1 MHLGTVTTAKLG
13 LIDSGPTG
21 IWQTL
26 QIMRNVTR
34 EGKKALPVRMK
45 ALELVENLQQK
56 NYLGEIKAIHAFVR
70 DYIRYVGDINGVET
84 IHTPEKLLEIGQ
96 GDCDDKCV
104 LVASMLE
111 SIGHPTRFVAIGFRP
126 GDFSHV
132 YVETQYGREWLGIEC
147 TEPVAVGWQPKNVV
161 SRMVMNN

>member
-1 MHLGTVTTAKLG
+1 MHLGTVTTASLKA
-13 LIDSGPTG
+13 IDSGPSG

-26 QIMRNVTR
+26 KLMKQVTR
-34 EGKKALPVRMK
+34 EGKKSLPVRMK
-45 ALELVENLQQK
+45 ALRLVEHLQQK

-104 LVASMLE
+104 LVASLLE
-111 SIGHPTRFVAIGFRP
+111 SIGHPTRFVAVGFRP
-126 GDFSHV
+126 GEYSHV
-132 YVETQYGREWLGIEC
+132 YVETKYGNEWLGVEC
-147 TEPVAVGWQPKNVV
+147 TEPVPLGWQPKNVAA
-161 SRMVMNN
+161 RMVMNN